1 MTNTANESGQMDAKA
16 LSQSISDLTSALG
29 DPTRRGI
36 YITVRESPEPATATQ
51 IAELFSIHPNVAR
64 HHLDHLAE
72 GGYLEVTRRRPEGKS
87 GPGAGRPAKCYT
99 ATTKEIDLHFPAR
112 RYDLLSE
119 LLVRVIERIN
129 PGNLA
134 ELAADVGREY
144 GKEIAAEIGAPEE
157 SGFDMAVSAVAL
169 AMTGM
174 GFSTDPDAD
183 SRRLLTSHCP
193 FADTAVKHPEVVC
206 SLDRGIVSG
215 LMETLSADWR
225 PVQVV
230 SNPGAAEDCVAEV

>member
-1 MTNTANESGQMDAKA
+1 MDAKA

-72 GGYLEVTRRRPEGKS
+72 DGYLEVTRRRPEGKS

>member
-1 MTNTANESGQMDAKA
+1 MDAKA

>member
-1 MTNTANESGQMDAKA
+1 MDTKA
-16 LSQSISDLTSALG
+16 LSQSIGDLTSSLG

-36 YITVRESPEPATATQ
+36 YITVREAPEPATASQ
-51 IAELFSIHPNVAR
+51 IADLFSIHPNVAR
-64 HHLDHLAE
+64 HHLDRLAE
-72 GGYLEVTRRRPEGKS
+72 DGYLEVTRRRPDGKS

-119 LLVRVIERIN
+119 LLVRVIERID

-134 ELAADVGREY
+134 DIAADIGREY
-144 GKEIAAEIGAPEE
+144 GSEIASEIGAPSE
-157 SGFDMAVSAVAL
+157 SGFDTAVNAVAL

-174 GFSTDPDAD
+174 GFATDSDAD
-183 SRRLLTSHCP
+183 TRRLLTSHCP
-193 FADTAVKHPEVVC
+193 FADTAIKHPEVVC

-215 LMETLSADWR
+215 LMEGLSPDWR

-230 SNPGAAEDCVAEV
+230 SHPGLAEDCVAQV

>member
-1 MTNTANESGQMDAKA
+1 MDTQA
-16 LSQSISDLTSALG
+16 LSQSIGDLTSSLG

-36 YITVRESPEPATATQ
+36 YITVREAPEPATASQ
-51 IAELFSIHPNVAR
+51 IADLFSIHPNVAR
-64 HHLDHLAE
+64 HHLDRLAE
-72 GGYLEVTRRRPEGKS
+72 DGYLEVTRRRPDGKS

-99 ATTKEIDLHFPAR
+99 ATAKEIDLHFPAR

-119 LLVRVIERIN
+119 LLVRVIERID

-134 ELAADVGREY
+134 DIAADIGREY
-144 GKEIAAEIGAPEE
+144 GSEIASEIGAPSE
-157 SGFDMAVSAVAL
+157 SGFVTAVNAVAL

-174 GFSTDPDAD
+174 GFTTDSDAD
-183 SRRLLTSHCP
+183 TRRLLTSHCP

-215 LMETLSADWR
+215 LMEGLSPDWR

-230 SNPGAAEDCVAEV
+230 SHPGLAEDCVAQV

>member
-1 MTNTANESGQMDAKA
+1 MDTQA
-16 LSQSISDLTSALG
+16 LSQSIGDLTSSLG

-36 YITVRESPEPATATQ
+36 YITVREAPEPATASQ

-64 HHLDHLAE
+64 HHLDRLAE
-72 GGYLEVTRRRPEGKS
+72 DGYLEVTRRRPDGKS

-99 ATTKEIDLHFPAR
+99 ATAKEIDLHFPAR

-119 LLVRVIERIN
+119 LLVRVIERID

-134 ELAADVGREY
+134 DIAADIGREY
-144 GKEIAAEIGAPEE
+144 GSEIASEIGAPSE
-157 SGFDMAVSAVAL
+157 SGFDTAVKAVAL

-174 GFSTDPDAD
+174 GFATDSDAD
-183 SRRLLTSHCP
+183 TRRLLTSHCP
-193 FADTAVKHPEVVC
+193 FADTAIKHPEVVC

-215 LMETLSADWR
+215 LMEGLSPDWR

-230 SNPGAAEDCVAEV
+230 SHPGLAEDCVAQV

>member
-1 MTNTANESGQMDAKA
+1 MDTKA
-16 LSQSISDLTSALG
+16 LSQSIGDLTSSLG

-36 YITVRESPEPATATQ
+36 YITVREAPEPATASQ
-51 IAELFSIHPNVAR
+51 IADLFSIHPNVAR
-64 HHLDHLAE
+64 HHLDRLAE
-72 GGYLEVTRRRPEGKS
+72 DGYLEVTRRRPDGKS

-119 LLVRVIERIN
+119 LLVRVIERID

-134 ELAADVGREY
+134 DIAADIGREY
-144 GKEIAAEIGAPEE
+144 GSEIASEIGAPSE
-157 SGFDMAVSAVAL
+157 SGFDTAVNAVAL

-174 GFSTDPDAD
+174 GFATDSDAD
-183 SRRLLTSHCP
+183 TRRLLTSHCP

-215 LMETLSADWR
+215 LMEGLSLDWR

-230 SNPGAAEDCVAEV
+230 SHPGLAEDCVAQV

>member
-1 MTNTANESGQMDAKA
+1 MDTKA
-16 LSQSISDLTSALG
+16 LSQSIGDLTSSLG

-36 YITVRESPEPATATQ
+36 YITVREAPEPATASQ
-51 IAELFSIHPNVAR
+51 IADLFSIHPNVAR
-64 HHLDHLAE
+64 HHLDRLAE
-72 GGYLEVTRRRPEGKS
+72 DGYLEVTRRRPDGKS

-119 LLVRVIERIN
+119 LLVRVIERID

-134 ELAADVGREY
+134 DIAADIGREY
-144 GKEIAAEIGAPEE
+144 GSEIASEIGAPSE
-157 SGFDMAVSAVAL
+157 SGFDTAVNAVAL

-174 GFSTDPDAD
+174 GFATDSDAD
-183 SRRLLTSHCP
+183 TRRLLTSHCP

-215 LMETLSADWR
+215 LMEGLSHDWR

-230 SNPGAAEDCVAEV
+230 SHPGLAEDCVAQV

>member
-1 MTNTANESGQMDAKA
+1 MDTQAF
-16 LSQSISDLTSALG
+16 SQSIGDLTSALG

-36 YITVRESPEPATATQ
+36 YIAVREAPEPATASQ
-51 IAELFSIHPNVAR
+51 IADLFSIHPNVAR
-64 HHLDHLAE
+64 HHLDRLAE
-72 GGYLEVTRRRPEGKS
+72 DGYLEITRRRPDGKS

-99 ATTKEIDLHFPAR
+99 ATSKEIDLHFPAR

-119 LLVRVIERIN
+119 LLVRMIERID
-129 PGNLA
+129 PGNIGEIA
-134 ELAADVGREY
+134 VEIGREY
-144 GKEIAAEIGAPEE
+144 GKEIAAEIGGPEE
-157 SGFDMAVSAVAL
+157 PGFDMAVSAVAL

-174 GFSTDPDAD
+174 GFSTDSDVDA
-183 SRRLLTSHCP
+183 RRLLTSHCP

-215 LMETLSADWR
+215 LMEGLSADWR

-230 SNPGAAEDCVAEV
+230 SHPGAAEDCVVEI

>member
-1 MTNTANESGQMDAKA
+1 MDTQA

-36 YITVRESPEPATATQ
+36 YIAVREAPEPATASQ
-51 IAELFSIHPNVAR
+51 IADLFSIHPNVAR
-64 HHLDHLAE
+64 HHLDRLAE
-72 GGYLEVTRRRPEGKS
+72 DGYLEITRRRPDGKS

-99 ATTKEIDLHFPAR
+99 ATAKEIDLHFPAR

-119 LLVRVIERIN
+119 LLVRMIERID
-129 PGNLA
+129 PGNIGEIAA
-134 ELAADVGREY
+134 EIGREY
-144 GKEIAAEIGAPEE
+144 GKEIAAEIGAPEDP
-157 SGFDMAVSAVAL
+157 GFDVAVSAVAL

-174 GFSTDPDAD
+174 GFSTDSDAD
-183 SRRLLTSHCP
+183 ARRLLTSHCP
-193 FADTAVKHPEVVC
+193 FADTAVKHPDVVC

-215 LMETLSADWR
+215 LMEGLSADWR

-230 SNPGAAEDCVAEV
+230 SHPGAAEDCVAEI

>member
-206 SLDRGIVSG
+206 SLDRGKI
-215 LMETLSADWR
+215 
-225 PVQVV
+225 QQ
-230 SNPGAAEDCVAEV
+230 